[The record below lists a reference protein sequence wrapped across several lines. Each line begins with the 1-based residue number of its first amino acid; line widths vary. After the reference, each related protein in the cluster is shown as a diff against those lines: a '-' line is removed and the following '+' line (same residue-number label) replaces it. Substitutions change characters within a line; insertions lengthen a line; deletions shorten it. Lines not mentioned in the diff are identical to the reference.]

1 MTSMARTDYMPP
13 EDFWFSGTKL
23 NYYYLGQFFATF
35 FSKLSFV
42 PVTHGY
48 NLMLMMIG
56 TFTFMLS
63 YSIVYNLVDKFI
75 KGKEI
80 KGGNKFIR
88 ESSGVL
94 GGLAVAFAGNMQ
106 YTIYRWLVPAVEK
119 MQAKAEVSS
128 YWFPDATRFIGYF
141 PETND
146 KTIHEFP
153 SYSFILGF
161 TPM

>member
-1 MTSMARTDYMPP
+1 MFFLILLILVYIRGFKPEAYGTEKFMDDGFMTSMARTDYMPP

-63 YSIVYNLVDKFI
+63 YSIVYNLGDKFI

-94 GGLAVAFAGNMQ
+94 G
-106 YTIYRWLVPAVEK
+106 
-119 MQAKAEVSS
+119 
-128 YWFPDATRFIGYF
+128 D
-141 PETND
+141 
-146 KTIHEFP
+146 
-153 SYSFILGF
+153 
-161 TPM
+161 